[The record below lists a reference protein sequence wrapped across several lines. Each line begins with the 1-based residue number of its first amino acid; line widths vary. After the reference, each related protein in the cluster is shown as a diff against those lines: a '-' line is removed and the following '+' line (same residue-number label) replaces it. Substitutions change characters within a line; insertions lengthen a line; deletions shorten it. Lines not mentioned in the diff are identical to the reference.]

1 MEPLE
6 ISFKEEEDNGTQND
20 LSNHDIN
27 ADTDT
32 EDDDEIL
39 LEESLSSLFPP
50 SQLLYSKQNR
60 QDDEDLDEML
70 NVSSSFMN
78 QDLVSNSKS
87 ATSTTSI
94 TSTGISNT
102 TSTTTSILRKTSRH
116 CPRPTKIG
124 NTIVLNTFLY
134 NKTKKCIVGP
144 HWFGLLFTSSL
155 LGVASYHFIPKA
167 KSIGTITYMTC
178 ILLTTLAFVTLVFV
192 GLSDPG
198 IVMSTKHFNDA
209 AASKGQYQNLL
220 LQQQQEEGEEQGWR
234 YCGTCD
240 VYQPPKAAHCPD
252 CNVCIDG
259 YDHHCPWMGTCI
271 GKNNFKAFVVFN
283 MTWLIYL
290 IYACIWVSVI
300 GPSMVKSNNVTI

>member
-6 ISFKEEEDNGTQND
+6 ISFKEEDNHDPDADPDADPEDN
-20 LSNHDIN
+20 
-27 ADTDT
+27 
-32 EDDDEIL
+32 DDDEIL

-70 NVSSSFMN
+70 NSVSSSFMN
-78 QDLVSNSKS
+78 QDLVSN
-87 ATSTTSI
+87 TITGI
-94 TSTGISNT
+94 TSSS
-102 TSTTTSILRKTSRH
+102 TSKNHPSRH

-178 ILLTTLAFVTLVFV
+178 ILLTTLAFTTLLFV

-198 IVMSTKHFNDA
+198 IVMSAKHFNDSD
-209 AASKGQYQNLL
+209 SKGQYQNLL

-240 VYQPPKAAHCPD
+240 VYQPPKAAHCSD

-271 GKNNFKAFVVFN
+271 GKNNFKPFVVFN